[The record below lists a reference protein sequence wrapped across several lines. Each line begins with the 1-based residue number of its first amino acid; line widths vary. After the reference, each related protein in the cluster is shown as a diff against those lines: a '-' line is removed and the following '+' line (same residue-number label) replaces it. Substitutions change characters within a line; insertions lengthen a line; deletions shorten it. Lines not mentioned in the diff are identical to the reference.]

1 MNFHT
6 FRGCNTASNT
16 FTEYPMMTIT
26 LNFTKKI
33 RSILLG
39 EWYFDC
45 QCIRCQDPTE
55 METFVSAL
63 ICEVC
68 EDDFLLP
75 TEPLDYMST
84 WTCGSCD
91 FFLSATDAEAKV
103 DAIED
108 ELSLATTKR
117 DLKAL
122 ETFVQ
127 YYSGKI
133 LHSNHYLLMLAK
145 RNYLYISRKNL
156 IDLMTKCSVEE
167 QAELKAAFK
176 SKNDLYREF
185 SWIPEKLYCSEAF

>member
-1 MNFHT
+1 
-6 FRGCNTASNT
+6 
-16 FTEYPMMTIT
+16 MMTRT
-26 LNFTKKI
+26 LNFTKN
-33 RSILLG
+33 SFTSFLG

-117 DLKAL
+117 DLKAI